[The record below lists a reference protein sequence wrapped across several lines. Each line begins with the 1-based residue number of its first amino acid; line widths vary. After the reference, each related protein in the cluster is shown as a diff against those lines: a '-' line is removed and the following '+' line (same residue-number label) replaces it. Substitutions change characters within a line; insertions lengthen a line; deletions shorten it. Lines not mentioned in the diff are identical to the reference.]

1 MIVAE
6 DVLLLLT
13 DDSTGRSVVD
23 GTRRDIAVAG
33 ALVGELAATGRL
45 AVARTTGLFA
55 RTELRV
61 VDATPFGDDVLDDA
75 LQRAGARGGAS
86 PAAVLERVRKGR
98 PRERVYERLVARG
111 ILRADHGRILGIFPT
126 SAWPA
131 VDSAH
136 EAETRRGL
144 HDVLVVGR
152 TATPREA
159 ALVALLVGVDG
170 LAKVLPGTGL
180 SKREL
185 NARAK
190 RVAAQDVG
198 GEAVRKAV
206 EAMQAAVIA
215 ASTAA
220 TAAATSG

>member
-1 MIVAE
+1 MLVAE
-6 DVLLLLT
+6 DLLLLLT
-13 DDSTGRSVVD
+13 DDATGRSLVD

-33 ALVGELAATGRL
+33 AVVGELAAVGRL
-45 AVARTTGLFA
+45 AVTRTTGLFG

-61 VDATPFGDDVLDDA
+61 VDTTPLGDDVLDDA
-75 LQRAGARGGAS
+75 LQRAGGRGGSS

-98 PRERVYERLVARG
+98 PRERVYERLAARG
-111 ILRADHGRILGIFPT
+111 ILRADHGRVLGIFPT

-136 EAETRRGL
+136 EAEMRGGL

-152 TATPREA
+152 TPSPREA
-159 ALVALLVGVDG
+159 SLVALLVGVDG

-206 EAMQAAVIA
+206 EAMQAAVVA
-215 ASTAA
+215 ATTAA
-220 TAAATSG
+220 TATSFTS